1 MSTPTATR
9 PSAILHLGPVSV
21 NLDTRAIAVNRN
33 PVRFPPG
40 EAAMLAALIRHKG
53 RVVVPTALY
62 IAAQGTDGPATS
74 MATVKVQ
81 VCHLRQRLRQ
91 AGAPDMIGTVWGMGY
106 IAREPAA

>member
-1 MSTPTATR
+1 MITPIATR
-9 PSAILHLGPVSV
+9 PSATLHLGPVSV
-21 NLDTRAIAVNRN
+21 NLDTKTVAVNGN

-74 MATVKVQ
+74 MTTVKVQ

-91 AGAPDMIGTVWGMGY
+91 AGAPDMIKTVWGMGY
-106 IAREPAA
+106 IAWDPAA